1 MDKSPVYSPL
11 FAVVLLIFSIAVGV
25 GAALIAAAVTM
36 RGDPMRASAVAG
48 SVTGTVTLI
57 VLTIWWSNL
66 VRETLGLVSDYQ
78 PPERLRLEVK
88 FIDTGQLQYRELAYV
103 DSYTLQEIA
112 LHVQRGG
119 NITYRSCAKLFG
131 GEAQFAA
138 FQDSMVAAHYA
149 EWRSPTSRQQG
160 IGLTD
165 AGREMF
171 AALLTQIDDTPE
183 FAAVERATHTTHTP
197 AGEGWIPITR
207 RK

>member
-1 MDKSPVYSPL
+1 MDKSPIYSPP
-11 FAVVLLIFSIAVGV
+11 FAFVLLIISLGVGV
-25 GAALIAAAVTM
+25 LASAAAASITM
-36 RGDPMRASAVAG
+36 HGDPVRASAV
-48 SVTGTVTLI
+48 TGTVVSTVTLI

-88 FIDTGQLQYRELAYV
+88 MLDTGQLQFRELAYV

-171 AALLTQIDDTPE
+171 AALLTQDEDTPE
-183 FAAVERATHTTHTP
+183 TAAPERATHTTHTLP
-197 AGEGWIPITR
+197 AGEGWVIR
-207 RK
+207 DR